1 MTRALLVIAVL
12 TIVIALML
20 AARATLAWQ
29 KNRNRIAI
37 PELEKKLN
45 SGEEFLLIDVREHW
59 ELEKDGAIPCAI
71 HIPMAELDMRMKD
84 VPKDVQLV
92 FY

>member
-20 AARATLAWQ
+20 AVRATLAWQ
-29 KNRNRIAI
+29 KNKNRIAI

-45 SGEEFLLIDVREHW
+45 SGEEFLLIDVREDW
-59 ELEKDGAIPCAI
+59 ELEKDGAIPGAI
-71 HIPMAELDMRMKD
+71 HIPITELEMRMKD